1 MKQKRKQFTKRRT
14 RYLNLIYEIAKYR
27 IAGKQ
32 PPAELLQKAR
42 DAAISASIPREKL
55 ENI

>member
-1 MKQKRKQFTKRRT
+1 MKQKRTNLSNCRS
-14 RYLNLIYEIAKYR
+14 RYLSIIYKITKYQL
-27 IAGKQ
+27 AGKQ

-42 DAAISASIPREKL
+42 DAAINASIPREEL